1 MTYIKSSR
9 QLYKTAERTIVG
21 NTDVLHSL
29 CDSLYLQQIKW
40 DCFEKNDPVPD
51 INSNLLILGSSGSGK
66 TASVKA
72 VTDQLKIPCIIVNS
86 PEHTASGWK
95 GKNLSETIYG
105 ELKRDIICESC
116 TDFSALFSVIVMDEF
131 DKALA
136 GMTEYA
142 ASSILPDL
150 LKLMDGTVLGVEKT
164 LEPTINTKHFLWI
177 FCGAFAG
184 IEEIIQKRLNAGK
197 SSLGF
202 GSDHIGKPPPSESIL
217 SQVTMEDIKS
227 YDKTE
232 ITAQWIGRLQ
242 KIITT
247 DTLTED
253 TFRNILLFKGENN
266 IISQFDLLFKRTNH
280 CHLSITEDAATV
292 LARKAKENP
301 ELGTR
306 ALNNLVTDL
315 LIPQMSILSENSN
328 INGLTISTDHSGEP
342 CIEYSRESAASIRQL
357 NDLSDDDILY

>member
-1 MTYIKSSR
+1 MTHIKSSR
-9 QLYKTAERTIVG
+9 QLYQTAERIIVG

-40 DCFEKNDPVPD
+40 NFFEKNDPVPD
-51 INSNLLILGSSGSGK
+51 INCNLLILGSSGSGK

-72 VTDQLKIPCIIVNS
+72 VTDQLKIPCIVVNS

-150 LKLMDGTVLGVEKT
+150 LKLMDGTVLGGEKT

-184 IEEIIQKRLNAGK
+184 IEEIIQNRLNAGK

-202 GSDHIGKPPPSESIL
+202 GSDHIGKPPPSESVI

-232 ITAQWIGRLQ
+232 ITAQWIGRLH
-242 KIITT
+242 KIVTT
-247 DTLTED
+247 DPLTET
-253 TFRNILLFKGENN
+253 TFRNILLKGENN
-266 IISQFDLLFKRTNH
+266 IISQFDMLFQRTNH
-280 CHLSITEDAATV
+280 SHLSITEDAATV

-315 LIPQMSILSENSN
+315 LIPQMSILSENSS
-328 INGLTISTDHSGEP
+328 INGICISIDHSGEP
-342 CIEYSRESAASIRQL
+342 CIEYSRESEASIRQVY
-357 NDLSDDDILY
+357 DLSDDDILY